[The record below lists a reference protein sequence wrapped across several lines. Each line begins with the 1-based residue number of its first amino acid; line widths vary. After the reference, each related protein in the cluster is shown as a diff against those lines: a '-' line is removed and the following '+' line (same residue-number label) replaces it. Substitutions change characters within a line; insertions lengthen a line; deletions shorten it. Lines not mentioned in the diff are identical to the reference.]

1 MKVIGLI
8 TPSQVYIKGSI
19 SFTYICIGNS
29 IEHMYITIRDA
40 TWYVLNM
47 QLTTKKSK
55 WRDY

>member
-19 SFTYICIGNS
+19 SFTYICIRNS
-29 IEHMYITIRDA
+29 IEYMYITIRDA

-55 WRDY
+55 RRYY